1 MRRVICFRRLDV
13 RPGGLKILGACQR
26 NQNLCAVLVSE
37 RIMALP
43 EMICTNLN
51 EMDCKANA
59 RWSEEMIL
67 REELDKII
75 LTEDRK
81 LETTANVSQ
90 SLAI

>member
-1 MRRVICFRRLDV
+1 
-13 RPGGLKILGACQR
+13 
-26 NQNLCAVLVSE
+26 
-37 RIMALP
+37 MALP